1 MIKLTKQETPDRE
14 LLIRLDGQLTA
25 ESLIDLRG
33 VLDPAP
39 SSTKTTVDLSG
50 LTSVDPDG
58 RAFLIRLRDA
68 GVRLQGGSLYIK
80 RLLQEVQP

>member
-1 MIKLTKQETPDRE
+1 MIKLTKHQTPDRE

-25 ESLIDLRG
+25 QGLIDLRG
-33 VLDPAP
+33 IFDPAHP
-39 SSTKTTVDLSG
+39 STGTIVDLSG
-50 LTSVDPDG
+50 LTSVDSEG

-80 RLLQEVQP
+80 RLLEEVQP

>member
-1 MIKLTKQETPDRE
+1 MIKLTKQETPGRD

-25 ESLIDLRG
+25 EGVIDLRG
-33 VLDPAP
+33 LLNPAP
-39 SSTKTTVDLSG
+39 PFTKTTVDLSG
-50 LTSVDPDG
+50 LTSLDSDG